1 MPNDNL
7 SRNAGEWAEFYV
19 LLHILSEG
27 KLYAADGE
35 SNKLLDNYFP
45 IIKIEM
51 QKKGQSKDKPIII
64 DYIVNSNDK
73 TITVSTEGSSN
84 VIEMST
90 FKREAKSFFNII
102 STRKGKGAFQV
113 PEISKILDALNNPI
127 TKQSSSKKA
136 DIHIVIHDIMTG
148 FENEVGFSIKS
159 QHSNPASLINASG
172 QTLFQ
177 YKIVCKT
184 NINVDDMKNSLAPE
198 ILDANGELLNFGPK
212 ERVSRLIEAGFDLE
226 FVDVKSDFF
235 RENLQLIDSS
245 MDVFLA
251 DCLLVFM
258 QDKITGLEEIVK
270 LVSIRNPCKFK
281 ASSPKRLLDFY
292 QYKMKRLIVDAA
304 LGMQPKS
311 LWTGVYDASGG
322 YIVVKS
328 TGDVICYHLYNWNA
342 LQDYL
347 FKNLKFETPTST
359 GSGSKASFNY
369 GLYYSVNGEHF
380 MDICLQLRFK

>member
-1 MPNDNL
+1 MKFIDLFAGIGGFHLAFHELGHECVFASEIDKNARITYEANL
-7 SRNAGEWAEFYV
+7 SS
-19 LLHILSEG
+19 LSPQ
-27 KLYAADGE
+27 LFE
-35 SNKLLDNYFP
+35 SGMYNDD
-45 IIKIEM
+45 IRKIT
-51 QKKGQSKDKPIII
+51 DP
-64 DYIVNSNDK
+64 VN
-73 TITVSTEGSSN
+73 
-84 VIEMST
+84 
-90 FKREAKSFFNII
+90 
-102 STRKGKGAFQV
+102 QV
-113 PEISKILDALNNPI
+113 PDFDILCA
-127 TKQSSSKKA
+127 
-136 DIHIVIHDIMTG
+136 G
-148 FENEVGFSIKS
+148 FPCQPFS
-159 QHSNPASLINASG
+159 Q
-172 QTLFQ
+172 
-177 YKIVCKT
+177 
-184 NINVDDMKNSLAPE
+184 
-198 ILDANGELLNFGPK
+198 
-212 ERVSRLIEAGFDLE
+212 AGFDLE

-347 FKNLKFETPTST
+347 FKKLKFETPTST